1 MKKSILNFKN
11 AALAFAMLLVGFG
24 CSEKMD
30 RYEDPEWLGGTN
42 IETLEKAGK
51 YTIFLQLMEKADYRN
66 TVEKQTSTLFV
77 PDDDA
82 FRTYFEKKGISS
94 IDDMSEDQA
103 FELFTLHF
111 LANSVNANHLVY
123 EKMWNRLESAT
134 AEYRSLFFR
143 KQTISYSI
151 PYIEIPRYDPT
162 YQGQELFIYTDLKY
176 IPLFSKFYFQDYNG
190 NGEIDYPMMYP
201 DSKWSGLMNWHNAVI
216 LPPPGK
222 ENTTEIEDLAV
233 PTGSG
238 FLYYLDRVVE
248 PMPNIDQYLAANQD
262 KYGLFYDLMQR
273 YATYAQSSVAD
284 KQGRKLYTKGY
295 SDISNIAAEKGP
307 NNASNQVPAW
317 ALDIY
322 TVFLPDNDLLQSY
335 FDNTVLKTYASLDE
349 VPDITMRYILQSQMT
364 NRLELKS
371 KFTQKFYNIYGDLSV
386 IDAAD
391 VEPGFMCSNGVIYK
405 SKRILE
411 PNVFLCVPGK
421 LFFDS
426 NYSTFL
432 TMLTRAGMIATL
444 SGDRE
449 VTLFAPTNEELN
461 DANIRLVIND
471 EGGEEFQQK
480 ADDEQWV
487 FLPDIDLITYAQD
500 HICYGKIS
508 DLSGEGYI
516 EMLSHNYVHYS
527 DNQLHAG
534 LNDYKGNTAATVDYS
549 DSKNG
554 ILYHIDQPIETE
566 YRMGQYISNDPDL
579 SDFTQLMIE
588 TGLLDPNFEEGD
600 TKNKYPNIA
609 LTEAADAYYW
619 TAFIPTNAA
628 IAQAKLDGTFPDT
641 TGGNIDALKSFVNY
655 HFIQKTIV
663 DDGTISG
670 TFNTLL
676 GGAELTIDNSP
687 NNLRITDASGQ
698 QVSLNHAN
706 ANHLVRR
713 GVVHKIGSV
722 LHYE

>member
-1 MKKSILNFKN
+1 MKKFLLNLQNAVSAFILLFI
-11 AALAFAMLLVGFG
+11 LFG
-24 CSEKMD
+24 CSERMD

-51 YTIFLQLMEKADYRN
+51 YTIFLQLMEKANYR
-66 TVEKQTSTLFV
+66 TTIEKQTSTLFV

-82 FRTYFEKKGISS
+82 FRAYFQKKGIASV
-94 IDDMSEDQA
+94 DDLTEDEA

-111 LANSVNANHLVY
+111 LPNSINANHLVY
-123 EKMWNRLESAT
+123 EKMWNRLESAIG
-134 AEYRSLFFR
+134 EYRSLFFR
-143 KQTISYSI
+143 KITKSYSV
-151 PYIEIPRYDPT
+151 PYLEVPRYDPT
-162 YQGQELFIYTDLKY
+162 YKDKELYIYTNVKY
-176 IPLFSKFYFQDYNG
+176 IPLFSKYYFQDYNG

-201 DSKWSGLMNWHNAVI
+201 DSRWSGLMNWHNAVI

-222 ENTTEIEDLAV
+222 ENTTDIEDLAV

-273 YATYAQSSVAD
+273 YATYTQSSVKD
-284 KQGRKLYTKGY
+284 KQGRTLYTKGY
-295 SDISNIAAEKGP
+295 SNVSNIAAERGP
-307 NNASNQVPAW
+307 NWQSSQEPAW

-322 TVFLPDNDLLQSY
+322 TVFLPDDELLQSY
-335 FDNTVLKTYASLDE
+335 LDNTVLKSYTSLDE
-349 VPDITMRYILQSQMT
+349 VPDVTMQYILQSQIT

-371 KFTQKFYNIYGDLSV
+371 KFTKQFYNYYGDLSV
-386 IDAAD
+386 INADD

-421 LFFDS
+421 LFFDK

-432 TMLTRAGMIATL
+432 SMLTKAGLIATL
-444 SGDRE
+444 SGDKE

-461 DANIRLVIND
+461 NANIRVIIDD
-471 EGGEEFQQK
+471 EGNEEFQQK
-480 ADDEQWV
+480 TDDGQWV
-487 FLPDIDLITYAQD
+487 LLPDVDLITYAQD
-500 HICYGKIS
+500 HICYGKIT
-508 DLSGEGYI
+508 DLDGEGYI
-516 EMLSHNYVHYS
+516 EMLSHNFVHYS
-527 DNQLHAG
+527 NNKMNAG
-534 LNDYKGNTAATVDYS
+534 LNDFKNNTADIVDYS

-554 ILYHIDQPIETE
+554 ILYHIDQPIETK

-579 SDFTQLMIE
+579 SEFTGLMIA
-588 TGLLDPNFEEGD
+588 TGLLDPNYEESD

-609 LTEAADAYYW
+609 LTEATGAYYW

-641 TGGNIDALKSFVNY
+641 TGGNINALKNFVNY
-655 HFIQKTIV
+655 HFIKKTIV
-663 DDGTISG
+663 DDGSISG

-676 GGAELTIDNSP
+676 GGATLTIENTK
-687 NNLRITDASGQ
+687 NNLRIIDGSGK
-698 QVSLNHAN
+698 QVLVNHAD

-713 GVVHKIGSV
+713 GVVHKINSV
-722 LHYE
+722 LQYE

>member
-1 MKKSILNFKN
+1 
-11 AALAFAMLLVGFG
+11 
-24 CSEKMD
+24 
-30 RYEDPEWLGGTN
+30 
-42 IETLEKAGK
+42 
-51 YTIFLQLMEKADYRN
+51 
-66 TVEKQTSTLFV
+66 
-77 PDDDA
+77 
-82 FRTYFEKKGISS
+82 
-94 IDDMSEDQA
+94 
-103 FELFTLHF
+103 
-111 LANSVNANHLVY
+111 
-123 EKMWNRLESAT
+123 
-134 AEYRSLFFR
+134 
-143 KQTISYSI
+143 
-151 PYIEIPRYDPT
+151 
-162 YQGQELFIYTDLKY
+162 
-176 IPLFSKFYFQDYNG
+176 
-190 NGEIDYPMMYP
+190 
-201 DSKWSGLMNWHNAVI
+201 VI

-273 YATYAQSSVAD
+273 YATYVQSSVAD

>member
-1 MKKSILNFKN
+1 M
-11 AALAFAMLLVGFG
+11 AFAVIAVVFG
-24 CSEKMD
+24 CSERMD

-42 IETLEKAGK
+42 IETLEEAGK
-51 YTIFLQLMEKADYRN
+51 YTIFLQLMEKADYRT

-82 FRTYFEKKGISS
+82 FQQYFAKKGISS
-94 IDDMSEDQA
+94 IDDLTEDEA

-143 KQTISYSI
+143 KQTKSYSV
-151 PYIEIPRYDPT
+151 PYIEIPKYDPT
-162 YQGQELFIYTDLKY
+162 YQGQEIYIYTDVKY
-176 IPLFSKFYFQDYNG
+176 VPLFSKYYFQDYNG

-201 DSKWSGLMNWHNAVI
+201 ESEWSGLMNWHNAVI

-262 KYGLFYDLMQR
+262 KYGLFYDLMQK
-273 YATYAQSSVAD
+273 YATYTQSSVED

-295 SDISNIAAEKGP
+295 SDISNISAEKGP
-307 NNASNQVPAW
+307 NHASSQLPAW
-317 ALDIY
+317 ALDIF
-322 TVFLPDNDLLQSY
+322 TVFLPEDDLLQSY

-349 VPDITMRYILQSQMT
+349 VPEVTIRYILQSQMT

-371 KFTQKFYNIYGDLSV
+371 KFTEKFYNVYGDLSV

-411 PNVFLCVPGK
+411 PNVFLCVPGQ
-421 LFFDS
+421 LFFDKE
-426 NYSTFL
+426 YETFL
-432 TMLTRAGMIATL
+432 TMLTRGGLIATL
-444 SGDRE
+444 SGDKE
-449 VTLFAPTNEELN
+449 VTLFAPTNEQLLA
-461 DANIRLVIND
+461 ANIRLVIDDDGNQ
-471 EGGEEFQQK
+471 EFQQK
-480 ADDEQWV
+480 TDDEQWIL
-487 FLPDIDLITYAQD
+487 LPDVDLITYAQD
-500 HICYGKIS
+500 HIYYGSIS

-516 EMLSHNYVHYS
+516 EMLSHNFVHYS
-527 DNQLHAG
+527 GNSLNAG
-534 LNDYKGNTAATVDYS
+534 LNDFKGNSAEIVDNAE
-549 DSKNG
+549 SKNG
-554 ILYHIDQPIETE
+554 ILFYIDQPIETK
-566 YRMGQYISNDPDL
+566 YRMGQYISSDPDM
-579 SDFTQLMIE
+579 SEFAQLMVA
-588 TGLLDPNFEEGD
+588 TGLLDPNFEESD

-609 LTEAADAYYW
+609 VTEAAGEYYW
-619 TAFIPTNAA
+619 TAFIPNNAA
-628 IAQAKLDGTFPDT
+628 IAQSKLDGSFPDT
-641 TGGNIDALKSFVNY
+641 TGGNIDALKSYVNY
-655 HFIQKTIV
+655 HFIRETIV
-663 DDGTISG
+663 DDGVVSG
-670 TFNTLL
+670 TFNTLFEGSSL
-676 GGAELTIDNSP
+676 IIDNSP
-687 NNLRITDASGQ
+687 DNLKITDASGQ
-698 QVSLNHAN
+698 EVFLNHAN
-706 ANHLVRR
+706 ANNLVRR

-722 LHYE
+722 LKTQ